1 MAKAKNFMEEVPA
14 DLADDETTQYSDE
27 TAVARRES
35 GALLNPNVDNINLEG
50 VRPPYL
56 TVTHGVG
63 EAAEH
68 FNPGDLVLAKENL
81 VCPKG
86 KTIDVIILNQVQY
99 AKQRV
104 SNDDWSAGIRPQTFF
119 GEPGSRRQLEEAF
132 EKARAAGFSTAWVG
146 NAGPDVS
153 PALDLTL
160 LLRKPDDL
168 VCGLFGIDIG
178 DGNEYAICKFTAD
191 KGAYNV
197 LLNDYAMIAKTK
209 LKASGLFSALWELRT
224 ELGKPSKKGN
234 RVQTARLKFKEML
247 PADTVQG
254 ITAALQAPSNG

>member
-14 DLADDETTQYSDE
+14 DLVDEETIQDSTE

-81 VCPKG
+81 VCAKG
-86 KTIDVIILNQVQY
+86 KTIDVIILNVEQY
-99 AKQRV
+99 LKQRV
-104 SNDDWSAGIRPQTFF
+104 SNDDWNAGIRPQTFADKA
-119 GEPGSRRQLEEAF
+119 EA
-132 EKARAAGFSTAWVG
+132 AAAGLQTEWINNV
-146 NAGPDVS
+146 GPDVS
-153 PALDLTL
+153 PAMDLTL
-160 LLRKPDDL
+160 LLRKPADL

-178 DGNEYAICKFTAD
+178 DGNEYAICKLTAD
-191 KGAYNV
+191 KSGYNP
-197 LLNDYAMIAKTK
+197 LLNDFAMIAKTK

-234 RVQTARLKFKEML
+234 RVQTVRLRFKEML
-247 PADTVQG
+247 APDTVQG
-254 ITAALQAPSNG
+254 ILAALQAPSNG